1 MAAVYENPAVEMVV
15 FVVIPHE
22 ADLVENHPVRG
33 ASEFYFRRGGMPA
46 VEDKA
51 EDGRIGG

>member
-22 ADLVENHPVRG
+22 ADLVENHPIHGGFECDFSKGHACSRG
-33 ASEFYFRRGGMPA
+33 KG
-46 VEDKA
+46 
-51 EDGRIGG
+51 